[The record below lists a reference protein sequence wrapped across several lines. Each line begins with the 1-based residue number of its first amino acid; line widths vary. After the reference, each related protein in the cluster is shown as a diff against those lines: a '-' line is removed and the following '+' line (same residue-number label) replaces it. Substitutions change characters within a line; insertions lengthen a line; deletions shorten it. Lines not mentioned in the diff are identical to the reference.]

1 MPGIRQTGNGVVQTV
16 NGVVQTTP
24 SSSTTSATWQT
35 ATDWDSAQSER
46 YVHHEQPASTDWA
59 AADTVELGHDTDGAS
74 LQAYFPFDEN
84 SGSTATDVSGNSN
97 DGTYNGPTLAAA
109 TGILGADTPS
119 FDGTDDYVE
128 YPPIGIDYS
137 GSSDWTTSLWVYLSG
152 GSGSTQNVWHPRAT
166 QDMFIDKDTGD
177 AIRFTTYSGSLNRIT
192 STTSIATDQWY
203 HVCVV
208 HDASLSSPYQLYLD
222 GTQEASGSL
231 SDPDSKSSYNSISGQ
246 SQGGLDR
253 YYWDGYID
261 EVRLYDR
268 ALSGSEVTT
277 LAQGDSPT
285 GSITTDARNLSSGVP
300 DQLVTTS
307 TLNGGSIDVVVH
319 QDTNTDGTSE
329 NSETISL
336 AGGADETN
344 ALDGTTFDTTAAD
357 YWVDVQPAVSNPDD
371 AAPTIDTAEIVIN

>member
-1 MPGIRQTGNGVVQTV
+1 MLWN
-16 NGVVQTTP
+16 TTASTST
-24 SSSTTSATWQT
+24 SSVSWET
-35 ATDWDSAQSER
+35 ATDWDSAQSES

-59 AADTVELGHDTDGAS
+59 AAETVELGHDTDGAS
-74 LQAYFPFDEN
+74 LQAYFPLDED

-109 TGILGADTPS
+109 TGILGADVPS

-152 GSGSTQNVWHPRAT
+152 GAGSRQMVWHPRAT
-166 QDMFIDKDTGD
+166 YDLQIDKGTGD
-177 AIRFTTYSGSLNRIT
+177 AIRVGTYSGTTDRIV
-192 STTSIATDQWY
+192 STTSISTNQWY
-203 HVCVV
+203 HVCAV
-208 HDASLSSPYQLYLD
+208 HDASLSSPYQLYVD

-231 SDPDSKSSYNSISGQ
+231 PDPNSESSYNSIGSQ
-246 SQGGLDR
+246 SQESLDR
-253 YYWDGYID
+253 YYWDGSID
-261 EVRLYDR
+261 EVQLYDR

-285 GSITTDARNLSSGVP
+285 GSITTAAKNLSSGVP

-319 QDTNTDGTSE
+319 QDTDTDGTAD

-336 AGGADETN
+336 SGGTDETN
-344 ALDGTTFDTTAAD
+344 ALDGTTFDNTAAD
-357 YWVDVQPAVSNPDD
+357 YWVDVQPAVSNPD
-371 AAPTIDTAEIVIN
+371 AVSPTIDKITINIS